1 MNMRWDAPAHMVID
15 VGLAP
20 RGKPRENGIWI
31 YGTAILTP
39 KDETSTTYFW
49 TVTRNFATDDPAM
62 DAMWQASIDIAF
74 LEQDKPTIE
83 AQQAMI
89 ALHDATD
96 IDDGL
101 RPVVLGS
108 DTGPVRCR
116 HVLKKLRD
124 SDGVKLPDSRNPALS
139 EFVENSRGSYNGR
152 VTPIVQAAP
161 QSMSGL

>member
-1 MNMRWDAPAHMVID
+1 MFAIRATYI
-15 VGLAP
+15 P
-20 RGKPRENGIWI
+20 RNDMHFDRDYYVKNHI
-31 YGTAILTP
+31 
-39 KDETSTTYFW
+39 
-49 TVTRNFATDDPAM
+49 V
-62 DAMWQASIDIAF
+62 WQASIDIAF

-108 DTGPVRCR
+108 DAGPVRCR

-124 SDGVKLPDSRNPALS
+124 SDGVELPDPRNPALS
-139 EFVENSRGSYNGR
+139 ELVENSRGSYNVR
-152 VTPIVQAAP
+152 VTPIV
-161 QSMSGL
+161 